1 MLTFMFFNP
10 YVMCNYCFL
19 ACDCDLE
26 GSIINDGERPCE
38 VDVGQCTCKENIA
51 GRKCDESATGF
62 YGFPNP
68 QGTTVLARK
77 KVVLMQKSRG
87 FSTCLFSSHAYF
99 RDMIFQTIH
108 KFLGFI
114 FQNISYTLA
123 DFKLKLY
130 LLSLLLCF
138 DIYIYT

>member
-99 RDMIFQTIH
+99 RVMLISKKVTRFLDVLIFKT
-108 KFLGFI
+108 FGDTFI
-114 FQNISYTLA
+114 KMLFY
-123 DFKLKLY
+123 
-130 LLSLLLCF
+130 C
-138 DIYIYT
+138 